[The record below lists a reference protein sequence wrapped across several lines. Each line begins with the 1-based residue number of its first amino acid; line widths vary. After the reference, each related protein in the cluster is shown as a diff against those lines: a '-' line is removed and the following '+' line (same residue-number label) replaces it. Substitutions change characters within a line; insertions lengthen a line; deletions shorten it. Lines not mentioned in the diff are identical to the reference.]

1 MSLHYKLRGVINWMA
16 RDYRANPVR
25 FVAEVFAWA
34 LSIGCALTMAIT
46 VPAPPLL
53 TIYPL
58 WMFGCLIWMWA
69 AFTRGSTGL
78 LANYSILFIID
89 CVGLVRLILA

>member
-1 MSLHYKLRGVINWMA
+1 MA

-25 FVAEVFAWA
+25 FVAEV
-34 LSIGCALTMAIT
+34 
-46 VPAPPLL
+46 
-53 TIYPL
+53 
-58 WMFGCLIWMWA
+58 IWMWA

>member
-1 MSLHYKLRGVINWMA
+1 MA

-25 FVAEVFAWA
+25 FVAEVVAWA